1 MGVLDIDCGR
11 GVSGIGSACIRAI
24 LICPVYDVL
33 VKSSLHTGE
42 NLVTVMD
49 SYDS

>member
-11 GVSGIGSACIRAI
+11 GVSGIGSACVSGI
-24 LICPVYDVL
+24 LRCPVYDDL
-33 VKSSLHTGE
+33 VKNSLHTGE
-42 NLVTVMD
+42 TLVTVMD